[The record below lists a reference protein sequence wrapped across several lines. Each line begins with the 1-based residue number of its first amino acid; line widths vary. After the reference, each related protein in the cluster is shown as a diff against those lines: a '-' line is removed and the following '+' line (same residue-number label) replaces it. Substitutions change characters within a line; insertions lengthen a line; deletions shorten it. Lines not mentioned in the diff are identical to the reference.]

1 MRVIFY
7 KNRTKAHESLCG
19 KPGFGQKPP
28 FGQSGPL
35 HPTASPHTRPCFA
48 KVGPRHDETPFQFYE
63 APFRKFETAPR
74 ILGLQEKR
82 PNKSE
87 KYKSWYFC
95 FFILSDHEI
104 MHFYITR
111 PDNQRFLTEH
121 LNKKNPSPKAQSP
134 PATDE
139 LQAASKA
146 AISYAELSRR

>member
-1 MRVIFY
+1 MRVIFI
-7 KNRTKAHESLCG
+7 KIALRRTNRCVASPVLAKS
-19 KPGFGQKPP
+19 PP
-28 FGQSGPL
+28 LGQSGPL

-74 ILGLQEKR
+74 FFLRATEAR
-82 PNKSE
+82 PNKSK

-121 LNKKNPSPKAQSP
+121 LNKKSV
-134 PATDE
+134 
-139 LQAASKA
+139 
-146 AISYAELSRR
+146 AEGTKSTGDG